1 MSTAAETLWPIPDDL
16 RGTGRTA
23 AETIRAFL
31 DKHDLM
37 EHGGG
42 GRFYTPEQWAD
53 RGEDYGTKSLL
64 VVTHDGGDHARAFN
78 LDYGNHQSHEALQNA
93 LGEVGMYVEGCTTWY
108 SAVYRR

>member
-42 GRFYTPEQWAD
+42 GRFYTPEQ
-53 RGEDYGTKSLL
+53 
-64 VVTHDGGDHARAFN
+64 
-78 LDYGNHQSHEALQNA
+78 
-93 LGEVGMYVEGCTTWY
+93 
-108 SAVYRR
+108 